1 MCGLTGYMLL
11 GDATQVTPDILKQ
24 MNEKI
29 SHRGPDADGFYFD
42 DKVGLGHRRLSIIDV
57 SAGQQPMHSSNDRY
71 VVVFNGE
78 IYNYLS
84 VNKTLESLG
93 YQFQTHS
100 DTETILNAYD
110 AWGKDCLTYFNGM
123 FAFALWDKQKQAL
136 FIARDRIGEK
146 PLYYSIIDDVLFF
159 ASELK
164 ALKAHPSFDFEMC
177 PKAIE
182 DYMTFGY
189 VPEPKTLYKHA
200 SKLCS
205 GHYFVI
211 NPQTSELRPIQYWDL
226 PHDKPLSATPSN
238 EDTIERLKQVT
249 DLRMM
254 AEVPLGA
261 FLSGG
266 VDSSAVVAMMSQLQ
280 TDPVNSI
287 AIGFDV
293 PEVNESEFASIV
305 AKRYQTNHTLE
316 IVDHESFDIVDQLA
330 QMYDEPFADSSAL
343 PTFKVCEAARKQVT
357 VCLSGDGGDELFVG
371 YRRYRLHANESKVR
385 DKLPLW
391 LRKIIFKPLAYLYP
405 KLDWAP
411 RFLRAKTTF
420 QSLALSHSEAYLN
433 SISKIRINERQSLYS
448 SAFKQKLDNYNS
460 GTVFKDLVRGK
471 QFCDPVKEAQ
481 YLDLKT
487 WMPGDILTKV
497 DRASM
502 ANSLEVRVPMLDHN
516 FIEWAFTLPTD
527 FSLIGKNGK
536 AGLKK
541 ALEPHLSN
549 DNLYREKMG
558 FSIPLAEWLR
568 EPLYQKLESSLNAE
582 AFKAHGLFD
591 QHKINSLLAEHK
603 KGIKDNA
610 DALWSLF
617 MLSNVI
623 CHDTQLQC
631 ARGEH

>member
-1 MCGLTGYMLL
+1 MCGLSGYILL
-11 GDATQVTPDILKQ
+11 SKKAKATPEILKE
-24 MNEKI
+24 MNAKI
-29 SHRGPDADGFYFD
+29 AHRGPDADGFYFD
-42 DKVGLGHRRLSIIDV
+42 NQVGLAHRRLSIIDV
-57 SAGQQPMHSSNDRY
+57 SAGQQPMHSQDNRY

-84 VNKTLESLG
+84 VNKTLEKRG

-110 AWGKDCLTYFNGM
+110 AWGKECLEHLNGM
-123 FAFALWDKQKQAL
+123 FAFAIWDKQEQVL

-146 PLYYSIIDDVLFF
+146 PLFYTIIDDTLFF

-164 ALKAHPSFDFEMC
+164 ALKAHPSFDFDMC

-189 VPEPKTLYKHA
+189 VPEPKTLYRH
-200 SKLCS
+200 SNKLCS
-205 GHYFVI
+205 GHYFLVDSSTKEI
-211 NPQTSELRPIQYWDL
+211 NPVEYWDV
-226 PHDKPLSATPSN
+226 PHGDAEFEAPSD
-238 EDTIERLKQVT
+238 EETISRLKQVT

-254 AEVPLGA
+254 SEVPLGA

-280 TDPVNSI
+280 DEPVNSI

-293 PEVNESEFASIV
+293 PEVNESEFADIV

-316 IVDHESFDIVDQLA
+316 VVDHESFEIVDRLA
-330 QMYDEPFADSSAL
+330 EMYDEPFADSSAL
-343 PTFKVCEAARKQVT
+343 PTFKVCEAARKKVT

-385 DKLPLW
+385 EKLPLW
-391 LRKIIFKPLAYLYP
+391 LRRVIFKPLAFLYP

-433 SISKIRINERQSLYS
+433 SISKIRLDERKSLYS
-448 SAFKQKLDNYNS
+448 SSFKQKLGDYCS
-460 GTVFKDLVRGK
+460 VQVFKDLVNGK
-471 QFCDPVKEAQ
+471 SFSDPIKEAQ

-502 ANSLEVRVPMLDHN
+502 ANSLEVRVPMLDHT
-516 FIEWAFTLPTD
+516 FIEWAFALPTT
-527 FSLIGKNGK
+527 FSLKGKNGK

-541 ALEPHLSN
+541 ALEPHLSE

-568 EPLYQKLESSLNAE
+568 EPLYQKLQSALNEPDFVNQA
-582 AFKAHGLFD
+582 LFD
-591 QHKINSLLAEHK
+591 VQKIDILLANHK
-603 KGIKDNA
+603 KGNHDHS

-623 CHDTQLQC
+623 CSDAKLK
-631 ARGEH
+631 ASRA